1 MNEKPWMIDRGVV
14 GIRPSLNINR
24 QENGTQQYSHQN
36 QLQQRSRIQQ
46 TPCFGMQ
53 HHQKQNQ
60 LHHFDHKQQ
69 KLMQQPQRHQQQKN
83 QHQLPDNK
91 KAQHQQLLNY
101 HQSQLQNYHQM
112 QPQSL
117 TPTTNLGSN
126 NATNQSYLAKAPNF
140 KSQTNPKRN
149 FESGINSFPY
159 PNGGQIA
166 TGTSNGTNTP
176 SQNQEALHQLRN
188 NLSIVLNQQQS
199 QQKLLNAQNGSG
211 PSSLAFQSKSHQA
224 YPILSNN
231 STAPSLAEEKIG
243 AGNTDDS
250 SNSNASKQR
259 NNQHQLAPQQ
269 FRPQPLS
276 MPTTLSPRSTSG
288 LFALGDEFQPLSSN
302 GIAKDINSLPKSSS
316 QKNNSAVGNW
326 SEETASQA
334 VANDIL
340 MNNLF
345 HAELNSS
352 RETKRNGKRNV
363 PKSSPNNVLN
373 ASQQSS
379 FQLPSTMDKKE
390 MEVRY
395 QIVAYLFLK
404 FDQRSIL
411 LY

>member
-36 QLQQRSRIQQ
+36 QLQQRNRLQQ
-46 TPCFGMQ
+46 TPYFGMQ
-53 HHQKQNQ
+53 QHQKQNQ
-60 LHHFDHKQQ
+60 LQHFDHQQQ
-69 KLMQQPQRHQQQKN
+69 KLMQQPQRHQ
-83 QHQLPDNK
+83 LPDNK
-91 KAQHQQLLNY
+91 KTQHHQLLNY
-101 HQSQLQNYHQM
+101 QQPQLQNYHQI

-117 TPTTNLGSN
+117 TPTANLGN
-126 NATNQSYLAKAPNF
+126 NATHQSYLTKAQNF
-140 KSQTNPKRN
+140 KSQANPKRN

-166 TGTSNGTNTP
+166 MGTSSNGTNTP
-176 SQNQEALHQLRN
+176 QNQEALHQLRN

-199 QQKLLNAQNGSG
+199 QQKLSNAQNGNA
-211 PSSLAFQSKSHQA
+211 PSSLAFQSKSHQS
-224 YPILSNN
+224 YPISSNN
-231 STAPSLAEEKIG
+231 STAPSLTEEKIG
-243 AGNTDDS
+243 AGNIDDS
-250 SNSNASKQR
+250 SNSNASKQQ
-259 NNQHQLAPQQ
+259 NNKHPLAPQQ
-269 FRPQPLS
+269 FRQQPLS
-276 MPTTLSPRSTSG
+276 MPTTLSPRSNSG

-302 GIAKDINSLPKSSS
+302 GIAKDINSLPKPSS
-316 QKNNSAVGNW
+316 QKNNSAVGSW
-326 SEETASQA
+326 SGEIASQA

-363 PKSSPNNVLN
+363 PQSSPNNGLN

-395 QIVAYLFLK
+395 QIVAYRIS
-404 FDQRSIL
+404 QV
-411 LY
+411 